1 MRTGRSPPSPGLST
15 SWASISGPGFCGAGA
30 DSKWRYPTN
39 DRQPPWRGCNPTRN
53 LGHIVTNHSAPE
65 AAPTAARQERP
76 RLEDLDLS
84 PQGLADAAAHQEDPD
99 SIVYPG
105 NS

>member
-1 MRTGRSPPSPGLST
+1 
-15 SWASISGPGFCGAGA
+15 
-30 DSKWRYPTN
+30 
-39 DRQPPWRGCNPTRN
+39 
-53 LGHIVTNHSAPE
+53 VTNHSAPE